1 MGTAK
6 EIRKAI
12 EQAFTKFHG
21 TKASVQ
27 ELATD
32 DVKCEIDMEVNELRA
47 RTEVN
52 DQIDAMLI
60 QVDEFNI
67 KLKDYVKMIV
77 ELESWT
83 IVGRERMQELLQP
96 TIPITDQDKVLMTME
111 LGDDIATQMEI
122 YQKQSL
128 FWLTELAPDEATQD
142 WR

>member
-1 MGTAK
+1 
-6 EIRKAI
+6 
-12 EQAFTKFHG
+12 
-21 TKASVQ
+21 
-27 ELATD
+27 
-32 DVKCEIDMEVNELRA
+32 MEVNELKA

-52 DQIDAMLI
+52 NQIVAMLI

-67 KLKDYVKMIV
+67 KLEDYVKMIV
-77 ELESWT
+77 KLESWT

-96 TIPITDQDKVLMTME
+96 TIPITDQNKVLTTME